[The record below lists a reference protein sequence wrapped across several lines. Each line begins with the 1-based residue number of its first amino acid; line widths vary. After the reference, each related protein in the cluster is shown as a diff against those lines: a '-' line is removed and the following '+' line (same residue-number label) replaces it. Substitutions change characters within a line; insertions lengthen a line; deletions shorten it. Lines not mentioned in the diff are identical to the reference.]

1 MNLSES
7 WPQQQCSRPAVTRQ
21 TFALWIVPPT
31 WFPANW
37 SFLSAAEANF
47 AKDAEDVSLTQRPR
61 VFTGTWASLVSGDF
75 VAVGLAGL
83 ALLSDQGAGD
93 SRRHI
98 SERRTKPQRNKIS
111 APAVRVLGWRP
122 FSPKQVTCRLT
133 GLRGTKSGWKI
144 FSLMADRWLGTKTL
158 DSAVRNSRCTTV
170 TRTGLKT
177 KTPEGSWKSTKVK
190 NPEVV
195 SRLCDSPHKTC
206 VNTDVKKQIF
216 LLNSLNSW
224 FMSICL
230 HVEASFLMTN
240 PKNGD
245 EVPLKHTLQL
255 RVWK

>member
-1 MNLSES
+1 MLSCSDQRGHEPV
-7 WPQQQCSRPAVTRQ
+7 WEQCSRPAVTRQ

-31 WFPANW
+31 WFPAYW

-111 APAVRVLGWRP
+111 APAVRVWGWRP

-133 GLRGTKSGWKI
+133 GLGGTEPRWKI
-144 FSLMADRWLGTKTL
+144 FSLMADRWLRTKTL
-158 DSAVRNSRCTTV
+158 EIHCVEQLMHNGHTYRLQKKNTRRILKIHKSEEPGSRFTFVRFTAQNLCALRC
-170 TRTGLKT
+170 
-177 KTPEGSWKSTKVK
+177 
-190 NPEVV
+190 
-195 SRLCDSPHKTC
+195 
-206 VNTDVKKQIF
+206 
-216 LLNSLNSW
+216 
-224 FMSICL
+224 
-230 HVEASFLMTN
+230 
-240 PKNGD
+240 
-245 EVPLKHTLQL
+245 
-255 RVWK
+255 